1 MSKPMRNCREITA
14 LVLQAEDRRL
24 GLGERLSVRMHMLI
38 CKACPRFLKQVSL
51 MRKASAR
58 WRSYSEE

>member
-14 LVLQAEDRRL
+14 LVLQAEDRQL
-24 GLGERLSVRMHMLI
+24 GLGERLSVRLHMLI
-38 CKACPRFLKQVSL
+38 CKACPRFLQQVKL

>member
-38 CKACPRFLKQVSL
+38 CKACPRFLQQVSL

>member
-14 LVLQAEDRRL
+14 LVLQAEDRQL
-24 GLGERLSVRMHMLI
+24 GLGERLSVRLHMLI
-38 CKACPRFLKQVSL
+38 CKACPRFLQQVSL

-58 WRSYSEE
+58 WRGYSEE